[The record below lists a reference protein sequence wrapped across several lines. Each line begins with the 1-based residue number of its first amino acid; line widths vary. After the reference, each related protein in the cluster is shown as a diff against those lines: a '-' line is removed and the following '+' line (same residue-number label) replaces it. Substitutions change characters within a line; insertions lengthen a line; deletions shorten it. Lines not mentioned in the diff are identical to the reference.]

1 MEYGG
6 GGVPERQGHSK
17 LGISSVII
25 AVLATFVIVI
35 LFIIAGS
42 VASTLFEGQDPAAI
56 DPQSLQ
62 NSPEA
67 TSLAIAGFGILG
79 SFLLYLLGLI
89 LGVAGIF
96 QGRKKRLF
104 GILGT
109 VLNGLVLLAVGL
121 LFVVGIFLSAAGAA

>member
-35 LFIIAGS
+35 LFIVAGS
-42 VASTLFEGQDPAAI
+42 LASTLFESQDPAAI

-62 NSPEA
+62 SSPEA
-67 TSLAIAGFGILG
+67 TTLAIVGIGILG

-104 GILGT
+104 GILGA
-109 VLNGLVLLAVGL
+109 VLNGLVLLAVVL
-121 LFVVGIFLSAAGAA
+121 LFVVGTIIGGAAGA

>member
-35 LFIIAGS
+35 LFIVAGS
-42 VASTLFEGQDPAAI
+42 VASTLFESQDPAAI

-62 NSPEA
+62 SSPEA
-67 TSLAIAGFGILG
+67 TTLAIVGIGILG

-104 GILGT
+104 GILGA
-109 VLNGLVLLAVGL
+109 VLNGLVLLAVVL
-121 LFVVGIFLSAAGAA
+121 LFVIGTIIGGAAGA

>member
-35 LFIIAGS
+35 LFIVAGS
-42 VASTLFEGQDPAAI
+42 VASTLFESQDPAAI

-62 NSPEA
+62 SSPEA
-67 TSLAIAGFGILG
+67 TTLAIVGIGILG

-104 GILGT
+104 GILGA
-109 VLNGLVLLAVGL
+109 VLNGLVLLTVVL
-121 LFVVGIFLSAAGAA
+121 LFVIGTIIGGAAGA

>member
-25 AVLATFVIVI
+25 AVLATFVIVT
-35 LFIIAGS
+35 LFIVAGS
-42 VASTLFEGQDPAAI
+42 VASTLFESQDPAAI

-62 NSPEA
+62 SSPEA
-67 TSLAIAGFGILG
+67 TTLAIVGIGILG

-104 GILGT
+104 GILGA
-109 VLNGLVLLAVGL
+109 VLNGLVLLAVVL
-121 LFVVGIFLSAAGAA
+121 LFVIGTIIGGAAGA